1 MFDKF
6 GEMDSAKEINELAEN
21 LLNEG
26 DIEGLRTMARENG
39 IPDDYVDLY
48 VAKAIPFLTD
58 EIMAANGKLDLE
70 CEELKPKG
78 LMEDWCEYIRG
89 LTMENLEMAAAV
101 RKKGK
106 RLKSCMASLLAFS
119 FANRQQVDKDIVKEA
134 KISAGRVDFGVPG
147 VREARR
153 LIREYYQGGAEK

>member
-6 GEMDSAKEINELAEN
+6 GEMDSAKEINERAEN
-21 LLNEG
+21 LLKEG
-26 DIEGLRTMARENG
+26 DIEGLKTMAKENG
-39 IPDDYVDLY
+39 IPEEYVEMY
-48 VAKAIPFLTD
+48 TGNAIPFLTD
-58 EIMAANGKLDLE
+58 EITAANGKLDLE

-89 LTMENLEMAAAV
+89 LTMENLDMAAAV

-106 RLKSCMASLLAFS
+106 RLKSCMASLLAYS
-119 FANRQQVDKDIVKEA
+119 FANRQQVDKEIVKEA

-147 VREARR
+147 SRDARR
-153 LIREYYQGGAEK
+153 LIREYYQGGAGK